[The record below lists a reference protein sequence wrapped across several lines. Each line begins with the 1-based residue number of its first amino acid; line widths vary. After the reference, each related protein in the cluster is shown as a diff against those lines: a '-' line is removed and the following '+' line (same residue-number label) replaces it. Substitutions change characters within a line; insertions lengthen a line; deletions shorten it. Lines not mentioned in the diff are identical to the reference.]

1 MVYRGNLKLQPFS
14 SIRIDWYSERSRD
27 GVQAY
32 RFSRQVSLE
41 RADKFMRDKDLAF
54 MFETSAKTSENVLIA
69 FQEAAKQIILK
80 KISAKIQNS
89 QLASPNKP
97 AKKCQC

>member
-1 MVYRGNLKLQPFS
+1 
-14 SIRIDWYSERSRD
+14 
-27 GVQAY
+27 
-32 RFSRQVSLE
+32 
-41 RADKFMRDKDLAF
+41 MRDKDLAF
-54 MFETSAKTSENVLIA
+54 MFETSARTSENVLIA